1 METNESIKSNNS
13 IEKDE
18 KNEKDNESNIQMI
31 MRQTTYTREETIHL
45 LNELGTVE
53 KCIKHYLGI
62 KPKEEPTLSTN
73 QKIFKSIR
81 DFF

>member
-1 METNESIKSNNS
+1 METNEQI
-13 IEKDE
+13 
-18 KNEKDNESNIQMI
+18 KNENKYNEDKTEDKNEDIQLI
-31 MRQTTYTREETIHL
+31 MRQTTYTREETINL

-62 KPKEEPTLSTN
+62 KPKEQPTLSTN

>member
-1 METNESIKSNNS
+1 MDISVNETPVNDSDSDCDIC
-13 IEKDE
+13 I
-18 KNEKDNESNIQMI
+18 I
-31 MRQTTYTREETIHL
+31 MRQTTYTREEATTL
-45 LNELGTVE
+45 LSQLGSIE

-62 KPKEEPTLSTN
+62 KPKEDPNLSTN